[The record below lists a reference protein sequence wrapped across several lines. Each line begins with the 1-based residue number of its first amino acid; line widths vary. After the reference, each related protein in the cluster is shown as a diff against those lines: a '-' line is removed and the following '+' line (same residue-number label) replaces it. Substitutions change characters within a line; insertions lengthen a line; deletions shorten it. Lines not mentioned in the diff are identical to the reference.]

1 MSNIGDMTSAKA
13 LMKAWRGGG
22 LGEVFVVLAWL
33 GALGGAL
40 LGMIVLADGN
50 ESYNEAQ
57 QQAGVFIIVVSIS
70 QALFI
75 GAIGGALQLLQ
86 SLATTNARLVDLAA
100 VSVDVQQRTNADT
113 ARTVSSPLPRTTGR
127 HGVEGCGDLVRRSTT
142 ICDVGDGSML
152 SRRFLGHQ

>member
-75 GAIGGALQLLQ
+75 GAIGVALQLLQ
-86 SLATTNARLVDLAA
+86 SLATTNARLVELAS

-113 ARTVSSPLPRTTGR
+113 ARSA
-127 HGVEGCGDLVRRSTT
+127 DLLAQA
-142 ICDVGDGSML
+142 VGYQRG
-152 SRRFLGHQ
+152 G